1 MNRIKHFMIL
11 ALALAMSLGAWAQ
24 QEVLLTT
31 INASSGFTNGTQT
44 FDNIVTVT
52 LDEVSYS
59 ANYGWYCPGSPHSV
73 EVAPVNGVTVTG
85 YMLYFSATDPIEFEG
100 SSFEVALEGNRVLA
114 NDISTQLGSVGI
126 TNIEV
131 YGYAADASTV
141 THNTDGSWGF
151 TMPGYNAALNVTYYS
166 QPDLAWTYNSA
177 DMPAEG
183 LTAYRGFDSAFF
195 AGLQLQMNSAFAAHF
210 GGDVTHF
217 DIPTSWAGQE
227 TLITP
232 SDLPGF
238 QPMTEAEAKAWTGV
252 PATGHGKL
260 LYAYNADNSQWT
272 YLLYESG
279 SFDNYPSTYTL
290 QRGDVYDLHVSYGPE
305 YYYTTAGSATL
316 RYGSSDPSVV
326 TIDANGHAQAVGAG
340 TATLYAVFDGDD
352 DFLYD
357 SAYFTVNILDP
368 DTLTLAANGNG
379 TVSALLGGNATQF
392 HAPADW
398 NGQDTE
404 YPTTEDF
411 PGFLATTQEEAM
423 ALATGVSDNMA
434 IVIYDQDSD
443 DRWYYIIRNND
454 SYSPKLTNLA
464 KQAFY
469 ACEESGT
476 AIYYTTGG
484 TDIVAL
490 VGQEGKYLVI
500 PGTQVQVVAE
510 AQDGNYVQAWSD
522 NRQPQH
528 YTSDTNTITVSGSM
542 NLTATFAQN
551 PLLTLASNNG
561 GTVSL
566 DGDSIGTVYTF
577 TFEHSGNSED
587 DRAITIP
594 ANRLPY
600 DTTFS
605 YNANITFAHA
615 YDQAGEGVSMITHG
629 DDHHTVTVRISG
641 PFEYGGYYSCE
652 LEGGDSDDW
661 TISCTTGTGPVT
673 PNGITK
679 TGDNTYRV
687 LPGTQLSVT
696 ATPGEGSYLAQW
708 SDQTEPVEGN
718 ARLGSS
724 HPYTMPA
731 TQATLTATFNEIPV
745 LTLASNNSE
754 WGTVELDGVTPGPTT
769 YDITIE
775 GGDTYT
781 NVSFPFH
788 TTVFLHEGLESV
800 DAFDQNPLSA
810 EQNGNSA
817 DITISESYGGGRT
830 IEYGYFYNDEHGGG
844 AKPIFCRAVEG
855 LPIMPEGVVAYAGYG
870 NYLVLPGTEVTV
882 TATPDSAHY
891 FVNWDEETARNS
903 NTAVEKTLTM
913 GTAPATLTANFA
925 TKPTLTLAQN
935 DGGEMEIVP
944 AGGVTAIVPLTY
956 QIDLWESL
964 YGGTLS
970 ENDLPAGLGFV
981 AVDQAAAAAWTGVPA
996 SGEIT
1001 LVYDIDG
1008 ETFYYLSFN
1017 DGRLTGNDES
1027 LFSPGGF
1034 YDMASAGTLYI
1045 TTGVTPSNVT
1055 ATAEPNTYYIDYGTD
1070 VTVKATPSDTT
1081 YLVRFDTDDDT
1092 NSNVAVEKTYGPL
1105 TAALTTAEA
1114 TFTAKP
1120 VLTLAQNE
1128 SWGTVS
1134 VNGPVVWNNQVWGSW
1149 DYFNATF
1156 PQTIGDITINKYN
1169 FYCYYSY
1176 GKLLL
1181 DRNADNNSFVTFT
1194 SAGDNFTRIEM
1205 TYTAGTNLEPA
1216 NEWTC
1221 ANGVAVWEGN
1231 AQSVT
1236 ITNADDFYITQI
1248 KFIRGSGVEQLTN
1261 NTYRVDYGT
1270 EVTVTADA
1278 TALHHVQGWQDQNG
1292 TELTGATYSDYF
1304 ITEPENLF
1312 PAKSALTLT
1321 VTGDTTA
1328 RALFGINSYDVSAS
1342 VAESD
1347 DVRGTVAI
1355 AYTDI
1360 DGAGQTT
1367 AAGASAEATAQG
1379 GSTSTLTATATDPGY
1394 HFVGWMDNLNT
1405 QSALNTQNPLTV
1417 TEAGSYTATFDTNSY
1432 QIGGSVAE
1440 GSTEWG
1446 SVTGSG
1452 EYRHFTT
1459 ATLTAL
1465 PIEHYH
1471 FVRWEDGNT
1480 QNPRIIDV
1488 TGEESHEAEF
1498 AIDRFIVEW
1507 SSNDETMGHV
1517 VGPYDNH
1524 TTGNPIP
1531 RLQGSYGTQFNL
1543 TASPAEHHMLD
1554 HWSTGQTTNVITVTI
1569 TEDAEIVANFKHVPY
1584 SVSVASA
1591 DETMGTVS
1599 GSQESVEWQASTEI
1613 SATANYGY
1621 HFVRWNDGNTANPRT
1636 VTINE
1641 EHDYSFTA
1649 MFAKNQYTVTVVT
1662 GDATRGSVSGTTTVD
1677 YLTDVE
1683 ISATA
1688 NEHYHF
1694 EQWEDG
1700 NMQNPRTVTVTA
1712 NATYR
1717 AYFAPDKYTVT
1728 GLADQGQG
1736 SVTGSGSY
1744 AYLSNA
1750 MLTAEPACGYLFD
1763 HWSNES
1769 TESTITFQVTGEMS
1783 YTAFFR
1789 PAVVETVEIHDT
1801 VTVTETVT
1809 VHDTTYID
1817 IHDSIDVT
1825 VHVHDTTIVEVPVYV
1840 HDTTTVTVTEY
1851 VHDTTFVNV
1860 PVHDTVYV
1868 SDGTII
1874 YVHDTT
1880 TVEVPVNV
1888 YVHDTTTIEV
1898 QVPVYVYDTTTVYDT
1913 TVVEVP
1919 VHDTTTVTEYE
1930 YIHDTV
1936 EVTVIVHDTI
1946 FIHDTIFVGI
1956 EGVDALDAKIYGN
1969 NGQIVVEGADFN
1981 EVILFDVNGRIL
1993 ARRQDEGLPLRF
2005 DIPASGAYLVKIG
2018 NHAARRIVM
2027 IR

>member
-1 MNRIKHFMIL
+1 MIL

-52 LDEVSYS
+52 LNDVSYEAS
-59 ANYGWYCPGSPHSV
+59 VGWHSSGSPRPV

-100 SSFEVALEGNRVLA
+100 SSFTVALEGFRVLA
-114 NDISTQLGSVGI
+114 DDISTQLGSAGI
-126 TNIEV
+126 TKIEV
-131 YGYAADASTV
+131 YGHAVDPSPTV

-151 TMPGYNAALNVTYYS
+151 TMPGYNAALNVTYYG
-166 QPDLAWTYNSA
+166 QPALAWTLGGSA
-177 DMPAEG
+177 IPNDTTI
-183 LTAYRGFDSAFF
+183 TAYYGFHQETMQKISFSMGNDFLTYITGLSSAEQTALFSLLVDSSSNPAVV
-195 AGLQLQMNSAFAAHF
+195 AIGLQ
-210 GGDVTHF
+210 
-217 DIPTSWAGQE
+217 
-227 TLITP
+227 
-232 SDLPGF
+232 
-238 QPMTEAEAKAWTGV
+238 
-252 PATGHGKL
+252 
-260 LYAYNADNSQWT
+260 
-272 YLLYESG
+272 
-279 SFDNYPSTYTL
+279 
-290 QRGDVYDLHVSYGPE
+290 GPE
-305 YYYTTAGSATL
+305 
-316 RYGSSDPSVV
+316 VV
-326 TIDANGHAQAVGAG
+326 GPGECDIYSIFRGN
-340 TATLYAVFDGDD
+340 D
-352 DFLYD
+352 DFLAD
-357 SAYFTVNILDP
+357 TAAFHLTILDP

-379 TVSALLGGNATQF
+379 TVSPLLGGSSATQF
-392 HAPADW
+392 HTPANW
-398 NGQDTE
+398 FGQDLE
-404 YPTTEDF
+404 YPTTEDL
-411 PGFLATTQEEAM
+411 PGFLATTQAEAE

-434 IVIYDQDSD
+434 IVIYDRHSD
-443 DRWYYIIRNND
+443 GRWYYISRDND
-454 SYSPKLTNLA
+454 SYSPHLTNLA
-464 KQAFY
+464 KHAFY
-469 ACEESGT
+469 SFEEGGF
-476 AIYYTTGG
+476 AIYYTTAAVS
-484 TDIVAL
+484 DSIVASTTE
-490 VGQEGKYLVI
+490 GQYLVI
-500 PGTQVQVVAE
+500 PGATVQAVAE
-510 AQDGNYVQAWSD
+510 AQDGNHVSAWSD

-542 NLTATFAQN
+542 TLTATFAQN
-551 PLLTLASNNG
+551 PLLTLATDGQGSVELDGVTYDTEEQSESFTTNQSLYTYTGQNFTITCTHVGDGDGIQIAYNQPITITSTNG
-561 GTVSL
+561 QNITRVEFHMTYGHDVISTISSTPGTVVG
-566 DGDSIGTVYTF
+566 DGSGTEGNCSITDINATSVSFSSSHSGYVQINQITVY
-577 TFEHSGNSED
+577 SAS
-587 DRAITIP
+587 IVP
-594 ANRLPY
+594 VPPY
-600 DTTFS
+600 GVTAGTT
-605 YNANITFAHA
+605 A
-615 YDQAGEGVSMITHG
+615 
-629 DDHHTVTVRISG
+629 
-641 PFEYGGYYSCE
+641 
-652 LEGGDSDDW
+652 
-661 TISCTTGTGPVT
+661 
-673 PNGITK
+673 
-679 TGDNTYRV
+679 NTYRV

-708 SDQTEPVEGN
+708 SDQTEPVEGD

-731 TQATLTATFNEIPV
+731 TAATLTATFNEIPV

-754 WGTVELDGVTPGPTT
+754 WGTVEMEGAGSGSSNGYTIKFSANGNTIVKENVTLPKTYQCEYGSPSEFDNIIRELYGWTGVHGNENAIPTVTGTDAITPGTESSRNYPKF
-769 YDITIE
+769 TINSAFQ
-775 GGDTYT
+775 GTATVTIGYT
-781 NVSFPFH
+781 NSSWVSDNWPIEISFVPALPAGVLA
-788 TTVFLHEGLESV
+788 TTE
-800 DAFDQNPLSA
+800 
-810 EQNGNSA
+810 
-817 DITISESYGGGRT
+817 
-830 IEYGYFYNDEHGGG
+830 
-844 AKPIFCRAVEG
+844 
-855 LPIMPEGVVAYAGYG
+855 EGVY
-870 NYLVLPGTEVTV
+870 NILPGTEVKV
-882 TATPDSAHY
+882 IATPDPAHY
-891 FVNWDEETARNS
+891 FVNWDEETALNS

-913 GTAPATLTANFA
+913 GTAPDTLTANFA
-925 TKPTLTLAQN
+925 
-935 DGGEMEIVP
+935 
-944 AGGVTAIVPLTY
+944 
-956 QIDLWESL
+956 
-964 YGGTLS
+964 
-970 ENDLPAGLGFV
+970 
-981 AVDQAAAAAWTGVPA
+981 
-996 SGEIT
+996 
-1001 LVYDIDG
+1001 
-1008 ETFYYLSFN
+1008 
-1017 DGRLTGNDES
+1017 
-1027 LFSPGGF
+1027 
-1034 YDMASAGTLYI
+1034 
-1045 TTGVTPSNVT
+1045 
-1055 ATAEPNTYYIDYGTD
+1055 
-1070 VTVKATPSDTT
+1070 
-1081 YLVRFDTDDDT
+1081 
-1092 NSNVAVEKTYGPL
+1092 
-1105 TAALTTAEA
+1105 
-1114 TFTAKP
+1114 AKP

-1134 VNGPVVWNNQVWGSW
+1134 VSGPVVWNNQVWGSW
-1149 DYFNATF
+1149 DLINTTF
-1156 PQTIGDITINKYN
+1156 PQTIGDITIDKYN
-1169 FYCYYSY
+1169 FYCYYFS

-1181 DRNADNNSFVTFT
+1181 DRSTNFNPFVTFT

-1205 TYTAGTNLEPA
+1205 TYTQGSNLEPA

-1236 ITNADDFYITQI
+1236 ITNATDFSITQI
-1248 KFIRGSGVEQLTN
+1248 KFIRGSGIEQLTN
-1261 NTYRVDYGT
+1261 NTYRVDYGA
-1270 EVTVTADA
+1270 EVTLNAEA
-1278 TALHHVQGWQDQNG
+1278 TELHHVQGWQDGNG
-1292 TELTGATYSDYF
+1292 TALTGATYSDYF
-1304 ITEPENLF
+1304 VTTPENLF
-1312 PAKSALTLT
+1312 PAKSALTFTLT
-1321 VTGDTTA
+1321 ADTTA
-1328 RALFGINSYDVSAS
+1328 RALFGINSYDVTAT

-1360 DGAGQTT
+1360 DGASQTT

-1379 GSTSTLTATATDPGY
+1379 GSTSTLTATPQTGY

-1446 SVTGSG
+1446 SVEGSG

-1459 ATLTAL
+1459 ATLTAM

-1498 AIDRFIVEW
+1498 AIDRFIVAW
-1507 SSNDETMGHV
+1507 SSNDETMGLV

-1524 TTGNPIP
+1524 TTGDPIP

-1543 TASPAEHHMLD
+1543 TASPTEHHMLD
-1554 HWSTGQTTNVITVTI
+1554 HWSTGQTSNVITVTI
-1569 TEDAEIVANFKHVPY
+1569 TENAEIVAYFKHVPY
-1584 SVSVASA
+1584 NVTVASA
-1591 DETMGTVS
+1591 DETMGSVS

-1621 HFVRWNDGNTANPRT
+1621 HFVQWSDGNTANPRT

-1649 MFAKNQYTVTVVT
+1649 TFAKNQYTVTVVT

-1750 MLTAEPACGYLFD
+1750 TLTAEPACGYLFD

-1789 PAVVETVEIHDT
+1789 PAVVDT
-1801 VTVTETVT
+1801 VTVTVHDTTVVTNTVT
-1809 VHDTTYID
+1809 VHDTTYVD

-1825 VHVHDTTIVEVPVYV
+1825 VYVHDTTIVEVPVYV

-1851 VHDTTFVNV
+1851 VHDTTTVTETEYVHDTTVVNV

-1898 QVPVYVYDTTTVYDT
+1898 QVPVYVHDTTTIEVQVPVYVYDTTTVYDT

-1919 VHDTTTVTEYE
+1919 VHDTTTVYDTTVVEVPVHDTTTVTE

-1993 ARRQDEGLPLRF
+1993 ARRQDEGMPLRF

>member
-1 MNRIKHFMIL
+1 MVKLKHFMIL

-24 QEVLLTT
+24 TT
-31 INASSGFTNGTQT
+31 VTWTEADLIGSSDQTTFTKDGVTITCSDRISGGRSFNGPVTISTTLGNFTSIAITGAYANAPTTADGFTNDGNVSTWTGNAASISTPASIAYAAQFVFT
-44 FDNIVTVT
+44 IAADPSPTVT
-52 LDEVSYS
+52 RN
-59 ANYGWYCPGSPHSV
+59 A
-73 EVAPVNGVTVTG
+73 
-85 YMLYFSATDPIEFEG
+85 
-100 SSFEVALEGNRVLA
+100 
-114 NDISTQLGSVGI
+114 
-126 TNIEV
+126 
-131 YGYAADASTV
+131 
-141 THNTDGSWGF
+141 DGSWGF
-151 TMPGYNAALNVTYYS
+151 TMPGYNAALNVTYKQS
-166 QPDLAWTYNSA
+166 PDLAWTLGGSA
-177 DMPAEG
+177 IPNDTTI
-183 LTAYRGFDSAFF
+183 TAYYGFHQETMQKIGFSMGNDFLTYITGLSSAEQTALFSLLVDSSSNPAVV
-195 AGLQLQMNSAFAAHF
+195 AIGLQ
-210 GGDVTHF
+210 
-217 DIPTSWAGQE
+217 
-227 TLITP
+227 
-232 SDLPGF
+232 
-238 QPMTEAEAKAWTGV
+238 
-252 PATGHGKL
+252 
-260 LYAYNADNSQWT
+260 
-272 YLLYESG
+272 
-279 SFDNYPSTYTL
+279 
-290 QRGDVYDLHVSYGPE
+290 GPE
-305 YYYTTAGSATL
+305 
-316 RYGSSDPSVV
+316 VV
-326 TIDANGHAQAVGAG
+326 GPGECDIYSIFRGN
-340 TATLYAVFDGDD
+340 D
-352 DFLYD
+352 DFLAD
-357 SAYFTVNILDP
+357 TAAFHLTILDP
-368 DTLTLAANGNG
+368 YTLTLSANGNG
-379 TVSALLGGNATQF
+379 TLEIAESVGTVYNITFDHEGTDEGDRAFTIPASRLPYDTTFSYNDYVDDADAYDQIGGSVSKISQDAHTVTIRISAPFEYGGYYHCELGGGAID
-392 HAPADW
+392 DW
-398 NGQDTE
+398 SIYCQAG
-404 YPTTEDF
+404 
-411 PGFLATTQEEAM
+411 
-423 ALATGVSDNMA
+423 TGPVPPDGITKTGDN
-434 IVIYDQDSD
+434 
-443 DRWYYIIRNND
+443 
-454 SYSPKLTNLA
+454 T
-464 KQAFY
+464 Y
-469 ACEESGT
+469 A
-476 AIYYTTGG
+476 
-484 TDIVAL
+484 
-490 VGQEGKYLVI
+490 VI
-500 PGTQVQVVAE
+500 PGATVQVVAE
-510 AQDGNYVQAWSD
+510 AQDGNHVSAWSD

-528 YTSDTNTITVSGSM
+528 YTSDTNTITVNETM
-542 NLTATFAQN
+542 TLTATFAQN
-551 PLLTLASNNG
+551 PLLTLAKE
-561 GTVSL
+561 GTGSVSL
-566 DGDSIGTVYTF
+566 DGVTTRDSALYNIVIYGETQNITAYPHQKVINFWDNVSSVFGGNDTVSIAKTGQKQVTITVNRGFSGTISVGATVVL
-577 TFEHSGNSED
+577 ED
-587 DRAITIP
+587 EGGALSDQYITISGTP
-594 ANRLPY
+594 AGSIHDVEFP
-600 DTTFS
+600 DGVTAGTT
-605 YNANITFAHA
+605 A
-615 YDQAGEGVSMITHG
+615 
-629 DDHHTVTVRISG
+629 
-641 PFEYGGYYSCE
+641 
-652 LEGGDSDDW
+652 
-661 TISCTTGTGPVT
+661 
-673 PNGITK
+673 
-679 TGDNTYRV
+679 NTYRV
-687 LPGTQLSVT
+687 LPGTEVKVT
-696 ATPGEGSYLAQW
+696 ATPAEGSYLAQW
-708 SDQTEPVEGN
+708 SDGTQTEPVEGD
-718 ARLGSS
+718 ARLGDTLS
-724 HPYTMPA
+724 YTMPA
-731 TQATLTATFNEIPV
+731 TPATLTATFNEIPV

-754 WGTVELDGVTPGPTT
+754 WGTVEMPLVAGPETLLTTINASGSFTSGSQTFDNVATVTLAGQTT
-769 YDITIE
+769 YEDNAWMAQYGDGKSGTIT
-775 GGDTYT
+775 
-781 NVSFPFH
+781 
-788 TTVFLHEGLESV
+788 
-800 DAFDQNPLSA
+800 LSA
-810 EQNGNSA
+810 A
-817 DITISESYGGGRT
+817 
-830 IEYGYFYNDEHGGG
+830 
-844 AKPIFCRAVEG
+844 
-855 LPIMPEGVVAYAGYG
+855 EGVNVTGYKLYFDLSAATHTITASSATLNLTGVSSSRYVYYLGGYIGKDGITKIEVYGTVSTIPAGVEQLTAGTYR
-870 NYLVLPGTEVTV
+870 VLPGTELTV
-882 TATPDSAHY
+882 TATPTDSTY
-891 FVNWDEETARNS
+891 FVNWDEETALNS

-913 GTAPATLTANFA
+913 GTDDATLTANFA
-925 TKPTLTLAQN
+925 AKPTLTLAQN
-935 DGGEMEIVP
+935 
-944 AGGVTAIVPLTY
+944 
-956 QIDLWESL
+956 
-964 YGGTLS
+964 
-970 ENDLPAGLGFV
+970 EN
-981 AVDQAAAAAWTGVPA
+981 
-996 SGEIT
+996 
-1001 LVYDIDG
+1001 
-1008 ETFYYLSFN
+1008 
-1017 DGRLTGNDES
+1017 
-1027 LFSPGGF
+1027 
-1034 YDMASAGTLYI
+1034 
-1045 TTGVTPSNVT
+1045 
-1055 ATAEPNTYYIDYGTD
+1055 
-1070 VTVKATPSDTT
+1070 
-1081 YLVRFDTDDDT
+1081 
-1092 NSNVAVEKTYGPL
+1092 
-1105 TAALTTAEA
+1105 
-1114 TFTAKP
+1114 
-1120 VLTLAQNE
+1120 
-1128 SWGTVS
+1128 WGTVS

-1236 ITNADDFYITQI
+1236 ITNADDFKITQI
-1248 KFIRGSGVEQLTN
+1248 KFIRGSGIEQLTD
-1261 NTYRVDYGT
+1261 NTYRVDYGA
-1270 EVTVTADA
+1270 EVTLNAEA
-1278 TALHHVQGWQDQNG
+1278 TELHHVQGWQDQNG

-1304 ITEPENLF
+1304 ITTPENLF

-1321 VTGDTTA
+1321 MTTDATA
-1328 RALFGINSYDVSAS
+1328 RALFGINSYDLTAT

-1360 DGAGQTT
+1360 DGASQTT

-1379 GSTSTLTATATDPGY
+1379 GSTSTLTATPQTGY
-1394 HFVGWMDNLNT
+1394 HFVQWIDQNNPGT
-1405 QSALNTQNPLTV
+1405 TSTQNPLTM
-1417 TEAGSYTATFDTNSY
+1417 TEAGSYTAVFDTNVY
-1432 QIGGSVAE
+1432 QISGSVAE
-1440 GSTEWG
+1440 GSSQWG
-1446 SVTGSG
+1446 SVEGSG

-1498 AIDRFIVEW
+1498 AIDRFIVAW
-1507 SSNDETMGHV
+1507 SSNDETMGLV

-1524 TTGNPIP
+1524 TTGDPIP

-1543 TASPAEHHMLD
+1543 TASPTEHHMLD
-1554 HWSTGQTTNVITVTI
+1554 HWSTGQTSNVITVTI
-1569 TEDAEIVANFKHVPY
+1569 TENAEIVAYFKHVPY
-1584 SVSVASA
+1584 NVTVASA

-1621 HFVRWNDGNTANPRT
+1621 HFVQWSDGNTANPRT

-1649 MFAKNQYTVTVVT
+1649 LFAKNQYTVTVVT

-1750 MLTAEPACGYLFD
+1750 TLTAEPACGYLFD

-1789 PAVVETVEIHDT
+1789 PAVVDT
-1801 VTVTETVT
+1801 VTVTVHDTTVVTNTVT
-1809 VHDTTYID
+1809 VHDTTYVD

-1825 VHVHDTTIVEVPVYV
+1825 VYVHDTTIVEVPVYV

-1851 VHDTTFVNV
+1851 VHDTTTVTETEYVHDTTVVNV

-1898 QVPVYVYDTTTVYDT
+1898 QVPVYVHDTTTIEVQVPVYVYDTTTVYDT

-1919 VHDTTTVTEYE
+1919 VHDTTTVTE

-2018 NHAARRIVM
+2018 SHAARRIVM